1 MLNPA
6 TLTSSLTD
14 IMDPNKTRAKTPAE
28 AATKWA
34 AAYKGYASTAMSLL
48 GGAPIP
54 ASLSAAESTL
64 KTVLEAAFTA
74 GGGAAPMATSLSTAF
89 TAFWLVPPMAFSG
102 AFPGLVTL
110 VAGTA
115 LLQSGLIA
123 AWAQVA
129 ALGPGATAA
138 AAAAAHATVLDAFTR
153 TVIVTHPTVPVPTIG
168 PIV

>member
-74 GGGAAPMATSLSTAF
+74 GGGPPAMATSLSTAF
-89 TAFWLVPPMAFSG
+89 TAFWLVPPIIFTG
-102 AFPGLVTL
+102 VPPGVVTA
-110 VAGTA
+110 VVGTA
-115 LLQSGLIA
+115 LLQSGLILCWSQIMA
-123 AWAQVA
+123 M
-129 ALGPGATAA
+129 GPAGTPAA
-138 AAAAAHATVLDAFTR
+138 AAQAHATVLDAFTR